1 MRRTVRALSV
11 AALAGAALG
20 TGAQAALAD
29 PTAEVGPAS
38 VTPGGSVTVSVT
50 CDPVDGAAP
59 ATLDAVS
66 QAFEDGTVQLQR
78 VSGGEGADAGPVYR
92 GAAQISPAENFEGD
106 PDAAGPESDWTVD
119 GTCPAAA
126 GTEGSEW
133 SAPLTV
139 ALEGGAGGS
148 GSEADTLAADS
159 GEEEAAASTLTAP
172 RETGE
177 GGKGDHGGGDCSGSS
192 WDGTGQWGDSGGGTS
207 RPEVSG
213 SGTAE
218 EKWKGGK
225 TRPDPCETPAA
236 PVDPAV
242 PGGVK
247 AGQGGVFTD
256 SVPALVGGGVLI
268 AGAAGGAVYRLRR
281 GTPAGRRP

>member
-20 TGAQAALAD
+20 TGVQAALAD
-29 PTAEVGPAS
+29 PTAEVGPAT
-38 VTPGGSVTVSVT
+38 VTPGESVTVSVT

-59 ATLDAVS
+59 DTLDAVS
-66 QAFEDGTVQLQR
+66 QAFEDGTVQLRR
-78 VSGGEGADAGPVYR
+78 VSEGADAAPVYR

-106 PDAAGPESDWTVD
+106 PDAAGPESAWTVD
-119 GTCPAAA
+119 GTCPATGGA
-126 GTEGSEW
+126 EGSDW
-133 SAPLTV
+133 SATFDV
-139 ALEGGAGGS
+139 ALAAGAGGG

-159 GEEEAAASTLTAP
+159 GGEDPAASTLSAP
-172 RETGE
+172 RETG
-177 GGKGDHGGGDCSGSS
+177 KGDKGGCSGSS
-192 WDGTGQWGDSGGGTS
+192 WGGGAEWGDGGGSSS
-207 RPEVSG
+207 RPRTEG
-213 SGTAE
+213 SGE
-218 EKWKGGK
+218 WNGGK
-225 TRPDPCETPAA
+225 TRQPEPCESSAV

-281 GTPAGRRP
+281 RAPAWRK

>member
-20 TGAQAALAD
+20 AGAQAAVAD

-38 VTPGGSVTVSVT
+38 VTPGESVTVSVT
-50 CDPVDGAAP
+50 CDPVEGVAP

-66 QAFEDGTVQLQR
+66 QAFEDGTVQLQK
-78 VSGGEGADAGPVYR
+78 VGEAKGGGGGPVYR
-92 GAAQISPAENFEGD
+92 GAAQVSPAENFEDD
-106 PDAAGPESDWTVD
+106 PDADGPESGWTVD

-126 GTEGSEW
+126 GAAGAEW

-139 ALEGGAGGS
+139 AGVA
-148 GSEADTLAADS
+148 EADTLAAGS
-159 GEEEAAASTLTAP
+159 EGEGDAASTLVAP
-172 RETGE
+172 RETGK
-177 GGKGDHGGGDCSGSS
+177 GGKGGGCTEPSWGGGS
-192 WDGTGQWGDSGGGTS
+192 GQWGDGGGSQS
-207 RPEVSG
+207 RPRAEASG
-213 SGTAE
+213 EWKGD
-218 EKWKGGK
+218 KGDKGGK
-225 TRPDPCETPAA
+225 TRPPEPSPCETSAL

-256 SVPALVGGGVLI
+256 SVPALVCGGVLI

-281 GTPAGRRP
+281 RTPAGPRP

>member
-20 TGAQAALAD
+20 TGVQAALAD
-29 PTAEVGPAS
+29 PTAEVGPAT
-38 VTPGGSVTVSVT
+38 VTPGESVTVSVT

-59 ATLDAVS
+59 DTLDAVS
-66 QAFEDGTVQLQR
+66 QAFEDGTVQLRR
-78 VSGGEGADAGPVYR
+78 VSEGADAGPVYR

-106 PDAAGPESDWTVD
+106 PDAAGPESAWTVD
-119 GTCPAAA
+119 GTCPATGGA
-126 GTEGSEW
+126 EGSDW
-133 SAPLTV
+133 SATFDV
-139 ALEGGAGGS
+139 ALAAGAGGG
-148 GSEADTLAADS
+148 GSEAVALAADS
-159 GEEEAAASTLTAP
+159 GGEDPAASALSAP
-172 RETGE
+172 RETG
-177 GGKGDHGGGDCSGSS
+177 KGDKGGCSGSS
-192 WDGTGQWGDSGGGTS
+192 WGGGGEWGDGGGSSS
-207 RPEVSG
+207 RPRTEG
-213 SGTAE
+213 SRE
-218 EKWKGGK
+218 WNGGK
-225 TRPDPCETPAA
+225 THQPEPCESSAV

-281 GTPAGRRP
+281 RAPAWRK

>member
-20 TGAQAALAD
+20 TGVQAALAD
-29 PTAEVGPAS
+29 PTAEVGPAT
-38 VTPGGSVTVSVT
+38 VTPGESVTVSVT

-59 ATLDAVS
+59 DTLDAVS
-66 QAFEDGTVQLQR
+66 QAFEDGTVQLRR
-78 VSGGEGADAGPVYR
+78 VSEGADAAPVYR

-106 PDAAGPESDWTVD
+106 PDAAGPESAWTVD
-119 GTCPAAA
+119 GTCPATGGA
-126 GTEGSEW
+126 EGSDW
-133 SAPLTV
+133 SATFDV
-139 ALEGGAGGS
+139 ALAAGAGGG

-159 GEEEAAASTLTAP
+159 GGEDPAASTLSAP
-172 RETGE
+172 RETG
-177 GGKGDHGGGDCSGSS
+177 KGDKGGCSGSS
-192 WDGTGQWGDSGGGTS
+192 WGEEWEDGGGASS
-207 RPEVSG
+207 RPRTEG
-213 SGTAE
+213 SGE
-218 EKWKGGK
+218 WNGGK
-225 TRPDPCETPAA
+225 THQPEPCESSAV

-281 GTPAGRRP
+281 RAPAWRR

>member
-20 TGAQAALAD
+20 AGVQAAVAD

-38 VTPGGSVTVSVT
+38 VTPGESVTVSVT

-66 QAFEDGTVQLQR
+66 QAFEEGTVQLQR

-92 GAAQISPAENFEGD
+92 GAAQISPAENFAGD
-106 PDAAGPESDWTVD
+106 PDAAGPESAWTVD

-126 GTEGSEW
+126 GAEGADW

-139 ALEGGAGGS
+139 AGVA
-148 GSEADTLAADS
+148 EADTLAAGS
-159 GEEEAAASTLTAP
+159 EGEDDAAASTLTAP
-172 RETGE
+172 RETGTGGKTGK
-177 GGKGDHGGGDCSGSS
+177 GGKGGDGCTEPSWSGS
-192 WDGTGQWGDSGGGTS
+192 GQWGDGEDSAS
-207 RPEVSG
+207 E
-213 SGTAE
+213 
-218 EKWKGGK
+218 WKGGR
-225 TRPDPCETPAA
+225 TRPPEPSPCETSAV

-256 SVPALVGGGVLI
+256 SVPALVCGGVLI

-281 GTPAGRRP
+281 RTPAGRRP

>member
-20 TGAQAALAD
+20 TGVQAALAD
-29 PTAEVGPAS
+29 PTAEVGPAT
-38 VTPGGSVTVSVT
+38 VTPGESVTVSVT

-59 ATLDAVS
+59 DTLDAVS
-66 QAFEDGTVQLQR
+66 QAFEDGTVQLRR
-78 VSGGEGADAGPVYR
+78 VSEGADAAPVYR

-106 PDAAGPESDWTVD
+106 PDAAGPESAWTVD
-119 GTCPAAA
+119 GTCPATGGA
-126 GTEGSEW
+126 EGSDW
-133 SAPLTV
+133 SATFDV
-139 ALEGGAGGS
+139 ALAAGAGGG
-148 GSEADTLAADS
+148 GSEAVALAADS
-159 GEEEAAASTLTAP
+159 GGEDPAASALSTP
-172 RETGE
+172 RETG
-177 GGKGDHGGGDCSGSS
+177 KGDKGGCSGSS
-192 WDGTGQWGDSGGGTS
+192 WGGGGEWGDSGGPSS
-207 RPEVSG
+207 RPRTEG
-213 SGTAE
+213 SGE
-218 EKWKGGK
+218 WKGGK
-225 TRPDPCETPAA
+225 THQPEPCESSAV

-281 GTPAGRRP
+281 RAPAWRK

>member
-20 TGAQAALAD
+20 TGVQAALAD
-29 PTAEVGPAS
+29 PTAEVGPAT
-38 VTPGGSVTVSVT
+38 VTPGESVTVSVT

-59 ATLDAVS
+59 DTLDAVS
-66 QAFEDGTVQLQR
+66 QAFEDGTVQLRR
-78 VSGGEGADAGPVYR
+78 VSEGADAAPVYR

-106 PDAAGPESDWTVD
+106 PDAAGPESAWTVD
-119 GTCPAAA
+119 GTCPATGGA
-126 GTEGSEW
+126 EGSDW
-133 SAPLTV
+133 SATFDV
-139 ALEGGAGGS
+139 ALAAGAGGG

-159 GEEEAAASTLTAP
+159 GGEDPAASTLSAP
-172 RETGE
+172 RETG
-177 GGKGDHGGGDCSGSS
+177 KGDKGGCSGSS
-192 WDGTGQWGDSGGGTS
+192 WGGGGEWGDGGGASS
-207 RPEVSG
+207 RPRTEG
-213 SGTAE
+213 SGE
-218 EKWKGGK
+218 WNGGK
-225 TRPDPCETPAA
+225 THQPEPCESSAV

-281 GTPAGRRP
+281 RAPAWRK

>member
-20 TGAQAALAD
+20 AGAQAAVAD

-38 VTPGGSVTVSVT
+38 VTPGESITVTVT

-78 VSGGEGADAGPVYR
+78 VSQDEGSDAGPVYR
-92 GAAQISPAENFEGD
+92 GAAQISPAENFEDD
-106 PDAAGPESDWTVD
+106 PDAAGPGSGWTVD

-126 GTEGSEW
+126 GTEGAEW

-139 ALEGGAGGS
+139 ATE
-148 GSEADTLAADS
+148 SEADTLMAGSVGA
-159 GEEEAAASTLTAP
+159 GEEDAAASTLTAP
-172 RETGE
+172 GE
-177 GGKGDHGGGDCSGSS
+177 GGKGGGCTEPSWGGGS
-192 WDGTGQWGDSGGGTS
+192 GQWGDGGASQS
-207 RPEVSG
+207 RPRPEASG
-213 SGTAE
+213 E
-218 EKWKGGK
+218 WKGDKGGR
-225 TRPDPCETPAA
+225 TRPPEPSPCETSAV

-268 AGAAGGAVYRLRR
+268 AAAAGGAVYRLRR
-281 GTPAGRRP
+281 RTPDGRRA

>member
-20 TGAQAALAD
+20 TGVQAALAD
-29 PTAEVGPAS
+29 PTAEVGPAT
-38 VTPGGSVTVSVT
+38 VTPGESVTVSVT
-50 CDPVDGAAP
+50 CDPVDGTVP
-59 ATLDAVS
+59 DTLDAVS
-66 QAFEDGTVQLQR
+66 QAFEDGTVQLRR
-78 VSGGEGADAGPVYR
+78 VSGGAGADAAPVYR

-106 PDAAGPESDWTVD
+106 PDAAGPESAWTVD
-119 GTCPAAA
+119 GTCPATG

-133 SAPLTV
+133 SATFDV
-139 ALEGGAGGS
+139 ALAAGAGES

-159 GEEEAAASTLTAP
+159 GGEDPAAATLSVP
-172 RETGE
+172 RETDDGD
-177 GGKGDHGGGDCSGSS
+177 KGRCSGSS
-192 WDGTGQWGDSGGGTS
+192 WGGGGEWGDSGGSSS
-207 RPEVSG
+207 RPRTEDSG
-213 SGTAE
+213 E
-218 EKWKGGK
+218 WKGGK
-225 TRPDPCETPAA
+225 THQPEPCESSAV

-256 SVPALVGGGVLI
+256 SVPALVCGGVLI

-281 GTPAGRRP
+281 RAPAWRK